1 MNVLQKEQVKQLD
14 SISCSDLARKVN
26 ELVSEFNKLRKTESP
41 DEILKRLRKRFSEDD
56 DNLVSDETIVDVLW
70 DADTKSDLRR
80 ILNDYLEV

>member
-26 ELVSEFNKLRKTESP
+26 ELVSEFNKLKKEERE
-41 DEILKRLRKRFSEDD
+41 DEEIDYV
-56 DNLVSDETIVDVLW
+56 DNLMSDDAIVDDLW
-70 DADTKSDLRR
+70 NCDTRSDIRR